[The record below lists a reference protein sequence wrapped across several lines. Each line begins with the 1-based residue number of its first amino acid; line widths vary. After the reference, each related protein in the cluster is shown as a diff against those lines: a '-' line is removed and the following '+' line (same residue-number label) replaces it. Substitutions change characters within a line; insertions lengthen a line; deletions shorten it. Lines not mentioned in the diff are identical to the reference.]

1 MTTTY
6 TVTLSDRKNR
16 RTIAAASP
24 ADAVSVAV
32 GERCISTRLDSWTD
46 HGTSTY
52 SVAVATGPRRAGSTP
67 FTNITATV
75 TKGAK

>member
-6 TVTLSDRKNR
+6 TVTLSDRRNR

-32 GERCISTRLDSWTD
+32 GERCISTRLDSP
-46 HGTSTY
+46 GTY
-52 SVAVATGPRRAGSTP
+52 SVAVATGPRRAGMTP
-67 FTNITATV
+67 FINITATV
-75 TKGAK
+75 TKGATKP